1 MSRKKTYV
9 LDTSV
14 YLTNAECIY
23 AFKNNDIHVP
33 LKVFEEI
40 DKHKKRQDAV
50 GAQARKIIRIW
61 DDLRTAGSLDKGVRI
76 RKGLGIIKS
85 ISASGIQPEDL
96 PADLDIKV
104 PDHLIIATA
113 LKAQRESTRKV
124 VLVSRDINMRV
135 IADAVGLT
143 SEDFQNNQVVD
154 TSENIFTGCT
164 TVLVDDQIIDRF
176 YERQSVYLDTPGLFS
191 NQYVM
196 LVSSANEKKTALGRY
211 VNKATPLRQLITSKQ
226 KVWGIKPRNKE
237 QQFLM
242 DALMDPRIQI
252 VTAIGKAGSGK
263 TICAIAAGLE
273 QTIDE
278 VKQEYTRVI
287 VSRPVQP
294 LGKDIGFLP
303 GTMEE
308 KMSPWLM
315 PIQDNLQFLM
325 GNDKITLDIYMQKG
339 TIEIEALTYIRGRS
353 ISNAFII
360 IDEAQN
366 LTTHELKT
374 IITRVGEGTKIVLT
388 GDVEQIDNV
397 YIDATSNGLTHAVEK
412 FKKFELASHITLNK
426 GERSKVATF
435 AAQNL

>member
-23 AFKNNDIHVP
+23 AFENNDIHVP

-61 DDLRTAGSLDKGVRI
+61 DGLRTGGSLDKGVRI

-85 ISASGIQPEDL
+85 ISASGIKPEDL
-96 PADLDIKV
+96 PTDLDIKI

-113 LKAQRESTRKV
+113 LKAQREAPRKV
-124 VLVSRDINMRV
+124 ILVSRDINMRV

-154 TSENIFTGCT
+154 TSENIFTGYT
-164 TVLVDDQIIDRF
+164 TILVDDQLVDQF
-176 YERQSVYLDTPGLFS
+176 YERREVYLGRKDLYP
-191 NQYVM
+191 NQYLM
-196 LVSSANEKKTALGRY
+196 LVSNANEKKTALARY
-211 VNKATPLRQLITSKQ
+211 INDAMPLQQLMFAKN

-237 QQFLM
+237 QSFLL
-242 DALMDPRIQI
+242 DALMDPRIEI
-252 VTAIGKAGSGK
+252 ITAIGKAGSGK

-278 VKQEYTRVI
+278 SSAQYSRII

-308 KMSPWLM
+308 KMTPWLM

-339 TIEIEALTYIRGRS
+339 TIELEALTYIRGRS

-412 FKKFELASHITLNK
+412 FKTFNLAAHVTLSK

>member
-1 MSRKKTYV
+1 MGRKKTYV

-14 YLTNAECIY
+14 YLTNADSIY
-23 AFKNNDIHVP
+23 AFKNNDILVP

-61 DDLRTAGSLDKGVRI
+61 DELRNNGSLEKGVRI
-76 RKGLGIIKS
+76 RKGLGIVKS
-85 ISASGIQPEDL
+85 ISSAGITRDDL
-96 PADLDIKV
+96 PSDLDIKI

-113 LKAQRESTRKV
+113 LKEQRESTRKV

-135 IADAVGLT
+135 IADAVGLQCEDYQNQQIVDN
-143 SEDFQNNQVVD
+143 SE
-154 TSENIFTGCT
+154 SIFTGAR
-164 TVLVDDQIIDRF
+164 TVLVDDQLIDRF
-176 YERQSVYLDTPGLFS
+176 YEREDVYLEREGIFP

-196 LVSSANEKKTALGRY
+196 LVSSANEKKTALARFI
-211 VNKATPLRQLITSKQ
+211 NQSNPLRQLITGKQ
-226 KVWGIKPRNKE
+226 RVWGIKPRNKE
-237 QQFLM
+237 QQFLL
-242 DALMDPRIQI
+242 DALMDPNIEVI
-252 VTAIGKAGSGK
+252 TAIGKAGSGK

-278 VKQEYTRVI
+278 ASQRYTRVI

-397 YIDATSNGLTHAVEK
+397 YIDATTNGLTHAVEK
-412 FKKFELASHITLNK
+412 FKKFELASHVTLTK
-426 GERSKVATF
+426 GERSRVATF

>member
-1 MSRKKTYV
+1 MSRKKIYI

-14 YLTNAECIY
+14 YLTNADCLY
-23 AFKNNDIHVP
+23 AFENNDIYVP

-40 DKHKKRQDAV
+40 DKHKKRQDPV
-50 GAQARKIIRIW
+50 GSQARKIIRIW
-61 DDLRTAGSLDKGVRI
+61 DDLRASGSINKGIRI
-76 RKGLGIIKS
+76 RKGLGLLKS
-85 ISASGIQPEDL
+85 VSAGAISRKDL
-96 PADLDIKV
+96 PCDLDINI
-104 PDHLIIATA
+104 PDHMIIATA
-113 LKAQRESTRKV
+113 LKVQKESDRKV
-124 VLVSRDINMRV
+124 ILVSRDINMRV
-135 IADAVGLT
+135 IADAIGIT
-143 SEDFQNNQVVD
+143 SEDFYNNQIVD
-154 TSENIFTGCT
+154 NSESIFEGYSTI
-164 TVLVDDQIIDRF
+164 LVDDQTIDQF
-176 YERQSVYLDTPGLFS
+176 YEKEQVYLNKKDLFP

-196 LVSSANEKKTALGRY
+196 MVSSSNAKKTALGRY
-211 VNKATPLRQLITSKQ
+211 INKATPVQQVLKSQ
-226 KVWGIKPRNKE
+226 KIWGIKPRNKE

-242 DALMDPRIQI
+242 DALMDTSIK
-252 VTAIGKAGSGK
+252 VVSVIGKAGSGK

-273 QTIDE
+273 QTIDDT
-278 VKQEYTRVI
+278 KSQYSRVI

-325 GNDKITLDIYMQKG
+325 GNDKLTLDIYMQKG

-397 YIDATSNGLTHAVEK
+397 YIDATTNGLTHAVEK
-412 FKKFELASHITLNK
+412 FKRFELASHVTLHK

-435 AAQNL
+435 AAENL

>member
-23 AFKNNDIHVP
+23 AFKNHDIHVP

-61 DDLRTAGSLDKGVRI
+61 DGLRALGSLDKGVRI
-76 RKGLGIIKS
+76 RKGLGIVKS
-85 ISASGIQPEDL
+85 ISASGILPEDL
-96 PADLDIKV
+96 PCDLDIKI

-113 LKAQRESTRKV
+113 MKAQRENSRDV

-135 IADAVGLT
+135 IADAVGLQ
-143 SEDFQNNQVVD
+143 SEDFQNNQIVD
-154 TSENIFTGCT
+154 NSENIFTGCA
-164 TVLVDDQIIDRF
+164 TVLVDDQMIDQF
-176 YERQSVYLDTPGLFS
+176 YEKLDVYLDRKDLHP
-191 NQYVM
+191 NQYLM
-196 LVSSANEKKTALGRY
+196 LVSNANEKKSALARFISP
-211 VNKATPLRQLITSKQ
+211 AMPLRQLLSTKI

-237 QQFLM
+237 QAFLM
-242 DALMDPRIQI
+242 DALMDPKIEVI
-252 VTAIGKAGSGK
+252 TAIGKAGSGK

-278 VKQEYTRVI
+278 SKQEYTRII

-412 FKKFELASHITLNK
+412 FKKFELASHVTLNK

-435 AAQNL
+435 AAENL

>member
-1 MSRKKTYV
+1 MARKKTYV

-23 AFKNNDIHVP
+23 AFKNHDIHVP

-61 DDLRTAGSLDKGVRI
+61 DDLRTTGSLDKGVRI
-76 RKGLGIIKS
+76 RKGLGIVKS
-85 ISASGIQPEDL
+85 ISASGILPEDL
-96 PADLDIKV
+96 PCDLDVKI

-113 LKAQRESTRKV
+113 MKAQRESSRDV

-135 IADAVGLT
+135 IADAVGLK

-154 TSENIFTGCT
+154 TSENIFTGYT

-176 YERQSVYLDTPGLFS
+176 YERQSVYLDTPDLFS

-412 FKKFELASHITLNK
+412 FKKFELASHVTLNK

>member
-1 MSRKKTYV
+1 MSRKKIYI

-14 YLTNAECIY
+14 YLTNADCIY
-23 AFKNNDIHVP
+23 AFKNNDIQVP

-50 GAQARKIIRIW
+50 GFQARKIIRIW
-61 DDLRTAGSLDKGVRI
+61 DDLRTGGSLDKGVRI
-76 RKGLGIIKS
+76 RKGLGIVKS
-85 ISASGIQPEDL
+85 ISTAGIAPEDL
-96 PADLDIKV
+96 PCDLDIKV

-113 LKAQRESTRKV
+113 LKAQRESDRNV
-124 VLVSRDINMRV
+124 ILVSRDINMRV

-154 TSENIFTGCT
+154 TSENIFTGYT

-176 YERQSVYLDTPGLFS
+176 YERQSVYLEDEALFA

-196 LVSSANEKKTALGRY
+196 LVSSANEKKTALGRFISS
-211 VNKATPLRQLITSKQ
+211 AMPLRQLLKSHKI
-226 KVWGIKPRNKE
+226 WGIKPRNKE

-242 DALMDPRIQI
+242 DALMDPSIQI

-278 VKQEYTRVI
+278 MKQEYTRVI

-412 FKKFELASHITLNK
+412 FKCFELASHITLTK

-435 AAQNL
+435 AAENL

>member
-1 MSRKKTYV
+1 MNRKKIYI

-14 YLTNAECIY
+14 YLTNADCIY
-23 AFKNNDIHVP
+23 AFKNNDIQVP

-61 DDLRTAGSLDKGVRI
+61 DELRSGGSLDKGVRI
-76 RKGLGIIKS
+76 RKGLGTVSS
-85 ISASGIQPEDL
+85 ISASGVTPADL
-96 PADLDIKV
+96 PCDLDIKV

-113 LKAQRESTRKV
+113 LKAQRENNRKV
-124 VLVSRDINMRV
+124 ILVSRDINMRV
-135 IADAVGLT
+135 IADAIGLT

-154 TSENIFTGCT
+154 NSENIFTGCA
-164 TVLVDDQIIDRF
+164 TVLVDDQVIDRF
-176 YERQSVYLDTPGLFS
+176 YERQDIYLDTPGLFS

-196 LVSSANEKKTALGRY
+196 MVSSANEKKTALG
-211 VNKATPLRQLITSKQ
+211 KFISPAMPLRQLLRGRKI
-226 KVWGIKPRNKE
+226 WGIKPRNKE

-242 DALMDPRIQI
+242 DALMDPTIQI

-278 VKQEYTRVI
+278 SKAEYTRII

-325 GNDKITLDIYMQKG
+325 GNDKITLDIYMEKG

-353 ISNAFII
+353 ISNAFMI

-412 FKKFELASHITLNK
+412 FKNFELASHITLSK

-435 AAQNL
+435 AAENL

>member
-1 MSRKKTYV
+1 MSRKKIYV

-14 YLTNAECIY
+14 YLTNADAIY
-23 AFKNNDIHVP
+23 AFKNHDIYVP

-40 DKHKKRQDAV
+40 DNHKKRQDAV
-50 GAQARKIIRIW
+50 GAQARKIIRIF
-61 DDLRTAGSLDKGVRI
+61 DELRSQGSLETGVRI
-76 RKGLGIIKS
+76 RKGLGNVRAISSHGIKD
-85 ISASGIQPEDL
+85 AALPEDL
-96 PADLDIKV
+96 NLTI

-113 LKAQRESTRKV
+113 LREHTTQERKV
-124 VLVSRDINMRV
+124 ILVSRDINMRV
-135 IADAVGLT
+135 ISDAVGLT
-143 SEDFQNNQVVD
+143 SEDFQNNQIVD
-154 TSENIFTGCT
+154 NSESIYTGYA
-164 TVLVDDQIIDRF
+164 TVLVDDQLIDQF
-176 YERQSVYLDTPGLFS
+176 YSKKDVYIENRKLYT

-196 LVSSANEKKTALGRY
+196 LVSSANEKKTALARFVGDDLPLKQLMH
-211 VNKATPLRQLITSKQ
+211 NKKT
-226 KVWGIKPRNKE
+226 VWGIKPRNKE
-237 QQFLM
+237 QHFLM
-242 DALMDPRIQI
+242 DALMDPSIEV

-263 TICAIAAGLE
+263 TICAIAAALE

-278 VKQEYTRVI
+278 VTATYTRII

-308 KMSPWLM
+308 KMAPWLM
-315 PIQDNLQFLM
+315 PIQDNLQTLM
-325 GNDKITLDIYMQKG
+325 GNDKITLDIYLEKG

-353 ISNAFII
+353 ISNAFMI

-397 YIDATSNGLTHAVEK
+397 YIDATTNGLTHAVEK
-412 FKKFELASHITLNK
+412 FKDFELASHITLHK
-426 GERSKVATF
+426 GERSRVATF

>member
-1 MSRKKTYV
+1 MSRKKIYI

-14 YLTNAECIY
+14 YLTNADCLY
-23 AFKNNDIHVP
+23 AFKNNDIYVP

-50 GAQARKIIRIW
+50 GSQARKIIRMW
-61 DDLRTAGSLDKGVRI
+61 DELRLRGSIGKGVRI
-76 RKGLGIIKS
+76 RKGLGLLKS
-85 ISASGIQPEDL
+85 ISAGDISRKDL
-96 PADLDIKV
+96 PCDLDIGV

-113 LKAQRESTRKV
+113 LKIQKESTRKV
-124 VLVSRDINMRV
+124 ILVSRDINMRV

-143 SEDFQNNQVVD
+143 SEDFQSNQVVD
-154 TSENIFTGCT
+154 NSESIFEGYATI
-164 TVLVDDQIIDRF
+164 LVDDQVIDRF
-176 YERQSVYLDTPGLFS
+176 YDKKSVYLENKGLYP
-191 NQYVM
+191 NQYIM
-196 LVSSANEKKTALGRY
+196 LVSNANEKKSALGRFI
-211 VNKATPLRQLITSKQ
+211 NKSTPIKQ
-226 KVWGIKPRNKE
+226 ILPGKNKIWGISARNKE
-237 QQFLM
+237 QSFLL
-242 DALMDPRIQI
+242 DALMDPAIQ
-252 VTAIGKAGSGK
+252 VVSVIGKAGSGK

-278 VKQEYTRVI
+278 AAAQYSRVI

-303 GTMEE
+303 GTMED

-325 GNDKITLDIYMQKG
+325 GNNKITLDIYMQKG

-388 GDVEQIDNV
+388 GDIEQIDNV
-397 YIDATSNGLTHAVEK
+397 YIDATTNGLTHAAEK
-412 FKKFELASHITLNK
+412 FKIFELASHVTLHK